1 MKINI
6 DKSLG
11 NVWKYPTECLIFAP
25 AIRKSTFLSK
35 SQVYSRKPAA
45 GGNGGSKLQKFLENY
60 LVDSKKGFT
69 FAPLSAPKISGEV
82 SEKWFFELLV
92 NLRKSV
98 VFICQFPFRK

>member
-1 MKINI
+1 M
-6 DKSLG
+6 
-11 NVWKYPTECLIFAP
+11 
-25 AIRKSTFLSK
+25 
-35 SQVYSRKPAA
+35 
-45 GGNGGSKLQKFLENY
+45 QKFLENY
-60 LVDSKKGFT
+60 LVDSKKGFTFAPLSAPKKGGEVLKKALKKVLQNLVDSKKGFT

>member
-1 MKINI
+1 M
-6 DKSLG
+6 
-11 NVWKYPTECLIFAP
+11 
-25 AIRKSTFLSK
+25 
-35 SQVYSRKPAA
+35 
-45 GGNGGSKLQKFLENY
+45 QKFLENY
-60 LVDSKKGFT
+60 LVDSKKGFIFAPLSAPKISGEVLKKLRKKFFKNLADSKKGFT

>member
-1 MKINI
+1 MDSK
-6 DKSLG
+6 KG
-11 NVWKYPTECLIFAP
+11 FTFAP
-25 AIRKSTFLSK
+25 LSAPKISGEVLKKLRK
-35 SQVYSRKPAA
+35 
-45 GGNGGSKLQKFLENY
+45 KFFKNLA
-60 LVDSKKGFT
+60 DSKKGFT

>member
-1 MKINI
+1 
-6 DKSLG
+6 
-11 NVWKYPTECLIFAP
+11 
-25 AIRKSTFLSK
+25 
-35 SQVYSRKPAA
+35 
-45 GGNGGSKLQKFLENY
+45 LQKFLENY

-69 FAPLSAPKISGEV
+69 FAPLSAPKTGGEVLKKLRKKFFKNLVDSKKGFIFAPLSAPKISGEV